1 MSNQNISASASI
13 STLDPDTGL
22 ASNFETGR
30 DWLVFYLKKNRWR
43 LIAGTFFVLISV
55 TLGVFTP
62 RYTGVAIDYLGSTGA
77 TGRGLM
83 KYVLLIIGTQIL
95 SGVFLFL
102 QRRTLI
108 NMSRYI
114 EYDLRQDFY
123 GHLQKLPLQFFQR
136 RRTGDLMARATND
149 LGAVRQ
155 IVGPAIMYSEQTLF
169 RVLIILPLMFQI
181 SVKLTLIMLMTMP
194 FVTLTVKYFGHQIHV
209 RFEKIQEFF
218 SDITARAQENLTG
231 VRVVRAF
238 AREDAEKNEFAQLN
252 RQYVDRNLNLVRL
265 SAVFR
270 PLMQFFIG
278 LGFAAILLIG
288 GYETAQGRMTIGEFT
303 AFNLY
308 LEQLIWPLIAM
319 GYVTNLVQRGA
330 ASLKRMHEIMSIEPA
345 IADAA
350 GGREGERESW
360 RAGEREIWREGEGI
374 RGKIEFRELT
384 FRYSPE
390 EPQVLRDINL
400 VIEPGQ
406 TVAFIG
412 RTGAG
417 KSTLMNLIPR
427 LLDAEPGMILIDD
440 RPIREIPL
448 KRLRENIGY
457 VPQETFLF
465 SETLAENIAFG
476 IHNGHSD
483 LDKDIERA
491 AEVAGLAEDVNEF
504 PLKYMTILGERG
516 ITLSGGQK
524 QRAAIARAIVRE
536 PKIMILDDSLSAVD
550 TYTEEKILSQL
561 RDVMRSRT
569 TLIVAHRISTVKD
582 ADLICVLDHGR
593 IVERGSHEELMRA
606 GAAYADLYERQLLEE
621 ELAAS

>member
-1 MSNQNISASASI
+1 
-13 STLDPDTGL
+13 
-22 ASNFETGR
+22 
-30 DWLVFYLKKNRWR
+30 
-43 LIAGTFFVLISV
+43 
-55 TLGVFTP
+55 
-62 RYTGVAIDYLGSTGA
+62 
-77 TGRGLM
+77 
-83 KYVLLIIGTQIL
+83 
-95 SGVFLFL
+95 
-102 QRRTLI
+102 
-108 NMSRYI
+108 MSRYI

-123 GHLQKLPLQFFQR
+123 GHLQRLPLQFFQR
-136 RRTGDLMARATND
+136 HRTGDLMARATND

-155 IVGPAIMYSEQTLF
+155 IAGPAIMYGEQTIF

-181 SVKLTLIMLMTMP
+181 SVKLTLIMLLTMP
-194 FVTLTVKYFGHQIHV
+194 FVTLTVKYFGHQIHT
-209 RFEKIQEFF
+209 RFERIQAFF

-238 AREDAEKNEFAQLN
+238 AQEEPEKNEFARLN
-252 RQYVDRNLNLVRL
+252 RQYVDRNMSLVKL

-288 GYETAQGRMTIGEFT
+288 GYETAHRRITIGEFT

-330 ASLKRMHEIMSIEPA
+330 ASLKRMHEIMRIEPA
-345 IADAA
+345 IADAPEA
-350 GGREGERESW
+350 RQGEEL
-360 RAGEREIWREGEGI
+360 
-374 RGKIEFRELT
+374 RGKIEFRDLT
-384 FRYSPE
+384 FRYRAEDP
-390 EPQVLRDINL
+390 PVLRDINL
-400 VIEPGQ
+400 VIEPGW

-427 LLDAEPGMILIDD
+427 LLDAEPGMVLIDD

-476 IHNGHSD
+476 IHNGRRD
-483 LDKDIERA
+483 LENEIERA
-491 AEVAGLAEDVNEF
+491 AEVAALAGDVNEF
-504 PLKYMTILGERG
+504 PRKYLTILGERG

-524 QRAAIARAIVRE
+524 QRAAIARALIRE
-536 PKIMILDDSLSAVD
+536 PRILILDDALSAVD
-550 TYTEEKILSQL
+550 TYTEEKILSGL

-593 IVERGSHEELMRA
+593 IVERGSHEELMRL
-606 GAAYADLYERQLLEE
+606 GGAYADLYERQLLEE

>member
-1 MSNQNISASASI
+1 
-13 STLDPDTGL
+13 
-22 ASNFETGR
+22 
-30 DWLVFYLKKNRWR
+30 
-43 LIAGTFFVLISV
+43 
-55 TLGVFTP
+55 
-62 RYTGVAIDYLGSTGA
+62 
-77 TGRGLM
+77 M
-83 KYVLLIIGTQIL
+83 KYVALIVGSQIL
-95 SGVFLFL
+95 SGVFLFF

-136 RRTGDLMARATND
+136 HRTGDLMARATND
-149 LGAVRQ
+149 LSAVRQ

-181 SVKLTLIMLMTMP
+181 SVRLTLIMLLTMP

-209 RFEKIQEFF
+209 RFERIQAYF

-238 AREDAEKNEFAQLN
+238 AQEEAEKKEFARLN
-252 RQYVDRNLNLVRL
+252 RQYVDRNMDLVKL

-288 GYETAQGRMTIGEFT
+288 GYETARGRMTIGEFT

-330 ASLKRMHEIMSIEPA
+330 ASLKRMHEITRIEPA
-345 IADAA
+345 IADAPELRR
-350 GGREGERESW
+350 GD
-360 RAGEREIWREGEGI
+360 RATGREGEGI
-374 RGKIEFRELT
+374 RGKIEFRDLT

-390 EPQVLRDINL
+390 EPPVLRDINL
-400 VIEPGQ
+400 VIEPGR

-417 KSTLMNLIPR
+417 KSTLMNLISR
-427 LLDAEPGMILIDD
+427 LLDAEPEMVLIDD
-440 RPIREIPL
+440 KPVRDIAL

-476 IHNGHSD
+476 IHNGRRD
-483 LDKDIERA
+483 LEKKIEWAADI
-491 AEVAGLAEDVNEF
+491 AGLADDVNGF
-504 PLKYMTILGERG
+504 PQKYLTVLGERG

-524 QRAAIARAIVRE
+524 QRAAIARALIRE
-536 PKIMILDDSLSAVD
+536 PRILILDDALSAVD
-550 TYTEEKILSQL
+550 TYTEEKILSGL

-582 ADLICVLDHGR
+582 ADLVCVLDYGR
-593 IVERGSHEELMRA
+593 IVERGSHEELMRL
-606 GAAYADLYERQLLEE
+606 GGAYADLYERQLLEE

>member
-1 MSNQNISASASI
+1 LSDKITSASAPARAR
-13 STLDPDTGL
+13 DF
-22 ASNFETGR
+22 ASNFTTGR
-30 DWLVFYLKKNRWR
+30 DWLLFYLKKYRWR
-43 LIAGTFFVLISV
+43 LIFGTLFVLVSV
-55 TLGVFTP
+55 ALGVFTP
-62 RYTGVAIDYLGSTGA
+62 RYTGVAIDYLSAPGA
-77 TGRGLM
+77 TGRGLT
-83 KYVLLIIGTQIL
+83 KYVALIVGSQLL
-95 SGVFLFL
+95 SGVFLYF

-123 GHLQKLPLQFFQR
+123 GHLQRLPLQFFQR
-136 RRTGDLMARATND
+136 HRTGDLMARATND

-169 RVLIILPLMFQI
+169 RVLIILPLMFRI
-181 SVKLTLIMLMTMP
+181 SGRLTLIMLLTMP

-209 RFEKIQEFF
+209 RFERIQAFF

-231 VRVVRAF
+231 VRVIRAF
-238 AREDAEKNEFAQLN
+238 AQEEAEKNEFARLN
-252 RQYVDRNLNLVRL
+252 RQYVDRNMSLVKL

-288 GYETAQGRMTIGEFT
+288 GYEAARGRMTIGEFT

-330 ASLKRMHEIMSIEPA
+330 ASLKRMHEIMRIEPA
-345 IADAA
+345 IADPDIVGADL
-350 GGREGERESW
+350 RVCPELK
-360 RAGEREIWREGEGI
+360 
-374 RGKIEFRELT
+374 GKIEFRDLT
-384 FRYSPE
+384 FHYSPE
-390 EPQVLRDINL
+390 EPPVLRDINL
-400 VIEPGQ
+400 VIEPGR

-427 LLDAEPGMILIDD
+427 LLDAEPGMVLIDD
-440 RPIREIPL
+440 KPVREIPL
-448 KRLRENIGY
+448 KRLRENVGY

-476 IHNGHSD
+476 IHNGRPD
-483 LDKDIERA
+483 LEKKIERA
-491 AEVAGLAEDVNEF
+491 AEIAGLADDVNAF
-504 PLKYMTILGERG
+504 TQKYLTVLGERG

-524 QRAAIARAIVRE
+524 QRAAIARAVIRE
-536 PKIMILDDSLSAVD
+536 PRILILDDALSAVD
-550 TYTEEKILSQL
+550 TYTEEKILSGL

-593 IVERGSHEELMRA
+593 IVERGSHGELMRL
-606 GAAYADLYERQLLEE
+606 GGAYADLYERQLLEE

>member
-1 MSNQNISASASI
+1 VSDRNTSASATALASD
-13 STLDPDTGL
+13 S
-22 ASNFETGR
+22 ASNFATGR
-30 DWLVFYLKKNRWR
+30 DWLLFYLKKYRWR
-43 LIAGTFFVLISV
+43 LIFGTLFVLVSV
-55 TLGVFTP
+55 GLGVFTP
-62 RYTGVAIDYLGSTGA
+62 RYTGAAIDYLSAPGA
-77 TGRGLM
+77 KGRGLIN
-83 KYVLLIIGTQIL
+83 YVALIVGTQLL
-95 SGVFLFL
+95 SGVFLFF

-136 RRTGDLMARATND
+136 HRTGDLMARATND

-169 RVLIILPLMFQI
+169 RVLIILPLMFRI
-181 SVKLTLIMLMTMP
+181 SVRMTLILLLTMP

-209 RFEKIQEFF
+209 RFERIQAYF

-231 VRVVRAF
+231 VRVIRAF
-238 AREDAEKNEFAQLN
+238 AQEEAENNEFARLN
-252 RQYVDRNLNLVRL
+252 RQYVDRNMNLVKL

-288 GYETAQGRMTIGEFT
+288 GYETARGRMTIGEFT

-330 ASLKRMHEIMSIEPA
+330 ASLKRMHEIVHIEPA
-345 IADAA
+345 IADEPELRL
-350 GGREGERESW
+350 GDSREGRRGDE
-360 RAGEREIWREGEGI
+360 I
-374 RGKIEFRELT
+374 RGKIEFRDLT

-390 EPQVLRDINL
+390 EPPVLRDINL
-400 VIEPGQ
+400 VIEPGR

-440 RPIREIPL
+440 KPIREIPL
-448 KRLRENIGY
+448 KRVRENIGY

-476 IHNGHSD
+476 IHNGRPD
-483 LDKDIERA
+483 LEKRIERS
-491 AEVAGLAEDVNEF
+491 AEIAGLADDVNEF
-504 PLKYMTILGERG
+504 PQKYLTVLGERG

-524 QRAAIARAIVRE
+524 QRSAIARAVIRE
-536 PKIMILDDSLSAVD
+536 PRILILDDALSAVD
-550 TYTEEKILSQL
+550 TYTEEKILSGL

-593 IVERGSHEELMRA
+593 IIERGSHAELMRL
-606 GAAYADLYERQLLEE
+606 GGAYADLYERQLLEA

>member
-1 MSNQNISASASI
+1 MKDQRPVSATISELELPSNIA
-13 STLDPDTGL
+13 
-22 ASNFETGR
+22 TGR
-30 DWLVFYLKKNRWR
+30 DWLLFYVKKYRWR
-43 LIAGTFFVLISV
+43 LVFGTFFVLVSV
-55 TLGVFTP
+55 SLGVITP
-62 RYTGVAIDYLGSTGA
+62 RYTGVAIDYLSERGA
-77 TGRGLM
+77 SSGVLIR
-83 KYVLLIIGTQIL
+83 YVALIIGAQIL

-123 GHLQKLPLQFFQR
+123 GRLQKLPLQFFQR
-136 RRTGDLMARATND
+136 HRTGDLMARATND

-181 SVKLTLIMLMTMP
+181 SVKLTLILLMTMP

-209 RFEKIQEFF
+209 RFERIQAFF

-231 VRVVRAF
+231 VRVIRAF
-238 AREDAEKNEFAQLN
+238 AQERSEQDEFARLN
-252 RQYVDRNLNLVRL
+252 QQYVDRNLNLVRL

-278 LGFAAILLIG
+278 LGFAAIILVG
-288 GYETAQGRMTIGEFT
+288 GYETAQGHMTIGEFT

-330 ASLKRMHEIMSIEPA
+330 ASLKRMHEIMRIDPA
-345 IADAA
+345 IADAPTEL
-350 GGREGERESW
+350 GRDKASELE
-360 RAGEREIWREGEGI
+360 
-374 RGKIEFRELT
+374 GKIEFRNLD
-384 FRYSPE
+384 FRYSLE
-390 EPQVLRDINL
+390 EPPILSDINL

-406 TVAFIG
+406 IVAFIG

-440 RPIREIPL
+440 KPIREIPL

-476 IHNGHSD
+476 IHNGHGE
-483 LDKDIERA
+483 LERKIERA
-491 AEVAGLAEDVNEF
+491 AEVAGLAEDVNQF
-504 PLKYMTILGERG
+504 PQKYQTILGERG

-524 QRAAIARAIVRE
+524 QRAAIARAVIRE
-536 PKIMILDDSLSAVD
+536 PRILILDDSLSAVD
-550 TYTEEKILSQL
+550 TYTEEKILSSL
-561 RDVMRSRT
+561 RDVMISRT

-593 IVERGSHEELMRA
+593 IVERGSHEELMRLE
-606 GAAYADLYERQLLEE
+606 GAYADLYERQLLEE
-621 ELAAS
+621 ELAAI

>member
-1 MSNQNISASASI
+1 LSDKITSASAPARAR
-13 STLDPDTGL
+13 DF
-22 ASNFETGR
+22 ASNFTTGR
-30 DWLVFYLKKNRWR
+30 DWLLFYLKKYRWR
-43 LIAGTFFVLISV
+43 LIFGTLFVLVSV
-55 TLGVFTP
+55 ALGVFTP
-62 RYTGVAIDYLGSTGA
+62 RYTGVAIDYLSAPGA
-77 TGRGLM
+77 AGRGLM
-83 KYVLLIIGTQIL
+83 KYVALIVGTQLL
-95 SGVFLFL
+95 SGVFLFF

-123 GHLQKLPLQFFQR
+123 GHLQRLPLQFFQR
-136 RRTGDLMARATND
+136 HRTGDLMARATND

-169 RVLIILPLMFQI
+169 RVLIILPLMFRI
-181 SVKLTLIMLMTMP
+181 SGRLTLIMLLTMP

-209 RFEKIQEFF
+209 RFERIQAFF

-231 VRVVRAF
+231 VRVIRAF
-238 AREDAEKNEFAQLN
+238 AQEEAEKNEFARLN
-252 RQYVDRNLNLVRL
+252 RQYVDRNMSLVRL

-288 GYETAQGRMTIGEFT
+288 GYETARGRMTIGEFT
-303 AFNLY
+303 AFTLY
-308 LEQLIWPLIAM
+308 LELLIWPLIAM

-330 ASLKRMHEIMSIEPA
+330 ASLKRMHEIMRIEPA
-345 IADAA
+345 IADAPEL
-350 GGREGERESW
+350 RRGEE
-360 RAGEREIWREGEGI
+360 I
-374 RGKIEFRELT
+374 RGKIEFLDLT
-384 FRYSPE
+384 FHYSPE
-390 EPQVLRDINL
+390 EPPVLRDINL
-400 VIEPGQ
+400 VIEPGR

-427 LLDAEPGMILIDD
+427 LLDAEPGMVLIDD
-440 RPIREIPL
+440 KPVREIPL
-448 KRLRENIGY
+448 KLLRENVGY

-476 IHNGHSD
+476 IHNGRPD
-483 LDKDIERA
+483 LEKKIERA
-491 AEVAGLAEDVNEF
+491 AEIAGLADDVNAF
-504 PLKYMTILGERG
+504 PQKYLTILGERG

-524 QRAAIARAIVRE
+524 QRAAIARAVIRE
-536 PKIMILDDSLSAVD
+536 PRILILDDALSAVD
-550 TYTEEKILSQL
+550 TYTEEKILSGL
-561 RDVMRSRT
+561 RDVTRSRT

-593 IVERGSHEELMRA
+593 IVERGSHEELMRL
-606 GAAYADLYERQLLEE
+606 GGAYADLYERQLLEE

>member
-1 MSNQNISASASI
+1 M
-13 STLDPDTGL
+13 PDF
-22 ASNFETGR
+22 ASNFPSDR
-30 DWLVFYLKKNRWR
+30 DWLLFYLKKYRWR
-43 LIAGTFFVLISV
+43 LGFGTLFVLVSV
-55 TLGVFTP
+55 ALGVFTP
-62 RYTGVAIDYLGSTGA
+62 RYTGVAVDYLASPGA
-77 TGRGLM
+77 TAGGLM
-83 KYVLLIIGTQIL
+83 RYVGLIVGSQLL
-95 SGVFLFL
+95 SGVFLFF

-123 GHLQKLPLQFFQR
+123 GHLQKLPLQFFHR
-136 RRTGDLMARATND
+136 HRTGDLMARATND

-169 RVLIILPLMFQI
+169 RVLIILPLMLRI
-181 SVKLTLIMLMTMP
+181 SVKLTLIMLLTMP
-194 FVTLTVKYFGHQIHV
+194 FVTLTVKYFGHQIHT
-209 RFEKIQEFF
+209 RFERIQAFF

-231 VRVVRAF
+231 ARVIRAF
-238 AREDAEKNEFAQLN
+238 AQEEAEKKEFARLN
-252 RQYVDRNLNLVRL
+252 RQYVDRNMNLVKL

-288 GYETAQGRMTIGEFT
+288 GYETARGRMSIGEFT

-308 LEQLIWPLIAM
+308 LELLIWPLIAM

-330 ASLKRMHEIMSIEPA
+330 ASLKRMGEIMRIEPA
-345 IADAA
+345 IADAPELRWRD
-350 GGREGERESW
+350 GETERRREETL
-360 RAGEREIWREGEGI
+360 
-374 RGKIEFRELT
+374 RGKIEFRGLT
-384 FRYSPE
+384 FRYSPD
-390 EPQVLRDINL
+390 EPPVLRDINL

-427 LLDAEPGMILIDD
+427 LLDAEPGMALIDD

-476 IHNGHSD
+476 IHNGSSD
-483 LDKDIERA
+483 LDKRIEWA
-491 AEVAGLAEDVNEF
+491 AEIAGLAEDVNEF
-504 PLKYMTILGERG
+504 PQKYQTILGERG

-524 QRAAIARAIVRE
+524 QRAAIARAIIRE
-536 PKIMILDDSLSAVD
+536 PRILILDDALSAVD
-550 TYTEEKILSQL
+550 TYTEEKILSSL
-561 RDVMRSRT
+561 RDLMRSRT

-582 ADLICVLDHGR
+582 ADLICVIDHGR
-593 IVERGSHEELMRA
+593 IVERGSHEELMRLR
-606 GAAYADLYERQLLEE
+606 GAYADLYERQLLEE